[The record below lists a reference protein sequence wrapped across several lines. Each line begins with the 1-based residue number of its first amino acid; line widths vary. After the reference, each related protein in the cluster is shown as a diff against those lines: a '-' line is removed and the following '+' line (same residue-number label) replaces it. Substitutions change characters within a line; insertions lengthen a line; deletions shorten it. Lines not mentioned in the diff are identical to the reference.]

1 MPFKNKTQEEIKE
14 YNRNRKRLEKARKEE
29 QAKKLERKARKKEYD
44 RLRNQR
50 KAQEKMAT
58 PSRPTNSSD
67 SFMSPPPTTTKNSAE
82 TPFTPASHVRSDSY
96 IEMVLQSKDF
106 TKEEKMKILKDHQFT
121 QACEGMHL
129 TTSSVTHQT
138 TMESQREVE
147 KTVLESQRELQQ
159 SAFAGRQQAQKTVL
173 ESQNA
178 NTSAISKRLFGDDPS
193 TGTSIPV
200 GTSTSTSTSSGLKTT
215 LFGNSGNGP
224 TSTTTSSSAFGNSGS
239 SFGGST
245 LFGNSGTGPT
255 STSTSSSAFGN
266 SGSSFGG
273 STLFGN
279 SGNDPAS
286 TSTSSSVFGNANN
299 SGSPNAFSGSGNT
312 VGTKPFVFGAA
323 ENVLPTDN
331 KVAAASR
338 KKYEAPTIVH
348 KINQDG
354 FSVDLTK
361 KAKAIKPLKHVKRGV
376 EAFRNNRKTGASLK
390 ARLDIASGINQTKWD
405 GVVSWDRVVSSSERR
420 EKAVQKKRKA

>member
-1 MPFKNKTQEEIKE
+1 MPFKNKTKEEIKE
-14 YNRNRKRLEKARKEE
+14 YNRNLKRKQKARKEE
-29 QAKKLERKARKKEYD
+29 AEKKERRKEYD
-44 RLRNQR
+44 RIAYQR
-50 KAQEKMAT
+50 RKLKMSHT
-58 PSRPTNSSD
+58 PSRPTNSSA
-67 SFMSPPPTTTKNSAE
+67 SFVSPPPTTTKNSAE

-106 TKEEKMKILKDHQFT
+106 TKEEKMMMVKDHQFT

-129 TTSSVTHQT
+129 TTASVTHQT
-138 TMESQREVE
+138 TM
-147 KTVLESQRELQQ
+147 ESQRELQQ

-178 NTSAISKRLFGDDPS
+178 NASAISKRLFGDEPS
-193 TGTSIPV
+193 TDTSIPV

-224 TSTTTSSSAFGNSGS
+224 TSTSTSSSAFGNSGS

-245 LFGNSGTGPT
+245 LFGNSGNGPT

-279 SGNDPAS
+279 SGNDPTS
-286 TSTSSSVFGNANN
+286 TSTSSSVFGNANT
-299 SGSPNAFSGSGNT
+299 SGSSNAFSGSGNT
-312 VGTKPFVFGAA
+312 GGTKPFVFGAA
-323 ENVLPTDN
+323 ENVSPTDN
-331 KVAAASR
+331 AAPAASR

-420 EKAVQKKRKA
+420 EKAVQKIRKA